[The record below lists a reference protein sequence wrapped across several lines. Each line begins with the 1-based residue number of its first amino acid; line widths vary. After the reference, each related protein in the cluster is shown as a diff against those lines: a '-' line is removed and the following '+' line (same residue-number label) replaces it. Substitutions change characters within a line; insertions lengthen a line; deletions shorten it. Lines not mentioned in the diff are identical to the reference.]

1 MANAEYKKFIKALG
15 KKTITLIDP
24 EVEVLGIQVEG
35 VDITISHRDAV
46 EEGGSDQGVV
56 ILACDMGEVP
66 QENRCTILEKVL
78 EVGMHMTGL
87 LLPYFGFEPQSQH
100 LLLISVLPMNGI
112 DVELALDMI
121 SKLVLV
127 AKDWQETHFLDK
139 IGDTE
144 FVPSN
149 PVKDNIVLPVS
160 ATGASRPVRR

>member
-1 MANAEYKKFIKALG
+1 
-15 KKTITLIDP
+15 
-24 EVEVLGIQVEG
+24 
-35 VDITISHRDAV
+35 
-46 EEGGSDQGVV
+46 
-56 ILACDMGEVP
+56 
-66 QENRCTILEKVL
+66 
-78 EVGMHMTGL
+78 
-87 LLPYFGFEPQSQH
+87 